1 MASPPRAPALPP
13 EDPRRAAT
21 RARVIDEA
29 TRLFSL
35 YGFRRTSVD
44 TIASAAAVAKPT
56 LYTYFPDKDALFL
69 AVCEHVLESILAAA
83 RAAAKVD
90 GPLEAR
96 LSGVLAAKF
105 THLFELVDASP
116 HAAELL
122 GSSDRVAAERVEEA
136 DRRFAA
142 ILKELLSG
150 AVEAGEIDP
159 GRAGSSVPKLVEVL
173 LRCGHGAG
181 YRAGDGARH
190 RKQLEEMVRIVV
202 AAVRIGKRS

>member
-1 MASPPRAPALPP
+1 MAHPTSRGDARESNGKREAILAAAL
-13 EDPRRAAT
+13 T
-21 RARVIDEA
+21 
-29 TRLFSL
+29 LFHR
-35 YGFRRTSVD
+35 YGFRKTSMELIAD
-44 TIASAAAVAKPT
+44 TAQVAKPT
-56 LYTYFPDKDALFL
+56 VYAHFADKDALFA

-83 RAAAKVD
+83 RAAAKIE

-122 GSSDRVAAERVEEA
+122 GSSDRVAAERVDEA

-142 ILKELLSG
+142 ILKELLSE

-159 GRAGSSVPKLVEVL
+159 ARAGSSVPRLVEVL

-181 YRAGDGARH
+181 YHAGDGARH

-202 AAVRIGKRS
+202 AAVRIGKRG